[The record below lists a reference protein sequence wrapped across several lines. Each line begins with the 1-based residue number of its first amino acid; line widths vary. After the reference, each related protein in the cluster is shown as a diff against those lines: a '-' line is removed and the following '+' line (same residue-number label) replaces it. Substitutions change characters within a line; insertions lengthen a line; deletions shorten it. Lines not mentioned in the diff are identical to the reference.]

1 MSGNV
6 HHARLASARVIAAD
20 VVEYRFALDEEDAPL
35 AWRSGQ
41 FISIS
46 IGETDDGTPILRSYS
61 IASRP
66 DGAGFRL
73 VLKLVPGGAASEWF
87 RRLQPGDR
95 VRFTGPMGFFV
106 LDLQPHPGDVV
117 FAATGTGLAPF
128 VPMIEDLLARGDR
141 GPIHLYFGVRDEA
154 DIFWQEELAHLEA
167 AAGGRL
173 HVTISLS
180 RPSENWTGA
189 RGRIT
194 QQVLDH
200 LPALARPTFYLCG
213 NGAMIRE
220 VKAGLVER
228 GVDRKR
234 QIRTEAFF
242 D

>member
-1 MSGNV
+1 M
-6 HHARLASARVIAAD
+6 HHARLATAHAIAAG
-20 VVEYRFALDEEDAPL
+20 VVEYRFTLDAEDAGL
-35 AWRSGQ
+35 TWRSGQ

-46 IGETDDGTPILRSYS
+46 IGATEDGTPILRSYS
-61 IASRP
+61 LASRP

-73 VLKLVPGGAASEWF
+73 VLKLVPGGVASEWF

-106 LDLQPHPGDVV
+106 LDLQPHPGDIV

-128 VPMIEDLLARGDR
+128 VPMIEDLLERGDR
-141 GPIHLYFGVRDEA
+141 GPIHLFFGVREEA
-154 DIFWQEELAHLEA
+154 DVFWRGELARLEA
-167 AAGGRL
+167 AAAGRL
-173 HVTISLS
+173 RVEVALS
-180 RPSENWTGA
+180 RPAETEPWAGA

-194 QQVLDH
+194 PRLFER
-200 LPALARPTFYLCG
+200 LPALLRPTFYLCG

>member
-6 HHARLASARVIAAD
+6 HHARLAAAHPIAAD
-20 VVEYRFALDEEDAPL
+20 VVEYRFALEPEDAGL

-46 IGETDDGTPILRSYS
+46 IGQSDDGTPILRSYS
-61 IASRP
+61 LASRP
-66 DGAGFRL
+66 DGSGFRL
-73 VLKLVPGGAASEWF
+73 VLKLVPGGVASEWF
-87 RRLQPGDR
+87 RRLRPGDR

-106 LDLQPHPGDVV
+106 LDLQPHPGDIV
-117 FAATGTGLAPF
+117 FGATGTGLAPF
-128 VPMIEDLLARGDR
+128 VPMIEDLLARGDP
-141 GPIHLYFGVRDEA
+141 GPIHLHFGVRDEA
-154 DIFWQEELAHLEA
+154 DLFWQDELTRLEA
-167 AAGGRL
+167 GSGGR
-173 HVTISLS
+173 VRTTISLS
-180 RPSENWTGA
+180 RPSDTWAGA

-194 QQVLDH
+194 PRILDA

-220 VKAGLVER
+220 VKAGLIER